1 VTYGSPF
8 LSFEKNPT
16 RSWQWTST
24 IRRRVLLG
32 HNLGYACDEI
42 YQGAP
47 EMNSHTSRLV
57 FSLLA
62 CTFFLALTSIPALAA
77 DTLDRV
83 GPVNSGPTDNSFPGK
98 VIWVDLVTSDVKKAA
113 DFYHTVFGWDIRYG
127 RDGSFARATYQGSPL
142 ATLSRYEEGEAPDG
156 EARWLISI
164 SVADV
169 DAAAA
174 AVDQKGGE
182 LLEGPADLPDRG
194 RHALVSDAQ
203 GALFMLLETSDGDPD
218 DESPVDNSWLW
229 AELWSEDLAG
239 SASFY
244 QSVVGYK
251 SKSVKDA
258 SGDEVLLLGN
268 GKIARAS
275 VVKKPWKEVEPNWL
289 PYLQVADV
297 TATAKQVLEHG
308 GEVVVAPMLDSDGSR
323 VAIVADPTGG
333 VFAIQQRG
341 DK

>member
-1 VTYGSPF
+1 MT
-8 LSFEKNPT
+8 
-16 RSWQWTST
+16 
-24 IRRRVLLG
+24 
-32 HNLGYACDEI
+32 
-42 YQGAP
+42 
-47 EMNSHTSRLV
+47 SHTSRLV
-57 FSLLA
+57 FSILIG
-62 CTFFLALTSIPALAA
+62 TVFLVLTSAPAFAA
-77 DTLDRV
+77 NTLDRP
-83 GPVNSGPTDNSFPGK
+83 GPVTGGPTKNSFPGK
-98 VIWVDLVTSDVKKAA
+98 VIWVDLVTTDIKKAA
-113 DFYHTVFGWDIRYG
+113 AFYQNVFGWNMRYG
-127 RDGSFARATYQGSPL
+127 RDGSFYRASYQGSPL
-142 ATLSRYEEGEAPDG
+142 ATLSHYEEGETPDG
-156 EARWLISI
+156 EARWLITI
-164 SVADV
+164 SVTDV

-174 AVDQKGGE
+174 AAENNGGE
-182 LLEGPADLPDRG
+182 VLEGPAELPDRG
-194 RHALVSDAQ
+194 RYALISDAQ
-203 GALFMLLETSDGDPD
+203 GALLMLLETSTGDPD
-218 DESPVDNSWLW
+218 DDSPVDNSWLW
-229 AELWSEDLAG
+229 AELWSDDLKN

-268 GKIARAS
+268 DKIARAS

-333 VFAIQQRG
+333 VFAIQERG